1 MKAQCSERNAL
12 LEKMWSVIRLRVLAD
27 DPTKTAE
34 ERQTQPDT
42 FAAMKA
48 VSIHEH
54 ECGTCKRQSA
64 DELCEEG
71 EHLAAK
77 FLDVARGALQK
88 SELSVESINQARVNE
103 ALCDFQRHQRHCPV
117 CQ

>member
-1 MKAQCSERNAL
+1 MKAQCSERNEL
-12 LEKMWSVIRLRVLAD
+12 LEKMWSVIRLRLLAD

-34 ERQTQPDT
+34 ERLLLPDT

-54 ECGTCKRQSA
+54 ECGSCKQQSA
-64 DELCEEG
+64 DEFCAEG
-71 EHLAAK
+71 ERLAANY
-77 FLDVARGALQK
+77 LVVARGALQK
-88 SELSVESINQARVNE
+88 SVLDVDSINQARVGT
-103 ALCDFQRHQRHCPV
+103 ALCDFQRHQRHCAV